1 MINFFTGT
9 LEINAV
15 YLLFKTLMHTSVTIR
30 VVPYSVNIVSGFYRR
45 CGAEFFGGI
54 EPELK
59 NKIPTCQY
67 QYYWSRSRE
76 FEIPKKTTK
85 VTRLCKGGGF
95 SQGPIGTLSEEFY
108 FVYNIW
114 QDAGI

>member
-1 MINFFTGT
+1 
-9 LEINAV
+9 
-15 YLLFKTLMHTSVTIR
+15 MHTSVTIR

-95 SQGPIGTLSEEFY
+95 SQGPVLCPRNFTLCTIFGRMPGFEPE
-108 FVYNIW
+108 
-114 QDAGI
+114 